1 VSVIVS
7 IIDQVCSFIVRE
19 TEFVHQILLA
29 VNLLTF
35 HLRSLSHGLFILL
48 LVRNEKLL
56 DLIIDV

>member
-1 VSVIVS
+1 
-7 IIDQVCSFIVRE
+7 
-19 TEFVHQILLA
+19 LLA